1 VRRGKIMVHGY
12 HAIFGAYGF
21 WLPNDPR
28 GSWSDFVGSWE
39 LYRFG
44 SATKSIERKAE
55 LTSEEQTML
64 RRARQVLKHDP
75 VHFSGEQSLE
85 IGHGFGQAVNKSGFT
100 IWACSILP
108 EHVHLV
114 FGRHWFDAEQMV
126 RLLKGAATKQLNAT
140 GLHPFAAS
148 PNPDGSVSG
157 PWADGKWIVYLDSEE
172 AIENAILYV
181 EENPLKEGK
190 PRQQWSFVSP
200 FSGLDQGWVTYW

>member
-1 VRRGKIMVHGY
+1 MVHGY

-28 GSWSDFVGSWE
+28 GSWSDFVGAWE

-44 SATKSIERKAE
+44 RTTKSIERRTE
-55 LTSEEQTML
+55 LSPKEKEMQ
-64 RRARQVLKHDP
+64 RRAKQALKYEP
-75 VHFSGEQSLE
+75 VQFSGQQALE
-85 IGHGFGQAVNKSGFT
+85 IGRGFSKAISKSGFV

-114 FGRHWFDAEQMV
+114 LGRHRLAAEQVV
-126 RLLKGAATKQLNAT
+126 RLLKGEATKQLNET
-140 GLHPFAAS
+140 GLHPLADS
-148 PNPDGSVSG
+148 PNPDGSIPK

-172 AIENAILYV
+172 AIDNAIGYV

-190 PRQQWSFVSP
+190 PPQHWSFVTP
-200 FSGLDQGWVTYW
+200 FDGLDTGWVTYL